1 MITNTLNLSA
11 DLTNSPDCL
20 GPRYK
25 KSMQFYQETETN
37 ASCTKIDGVGLR
49 IGSER
54 MELTELL
61 LRGSASTL
69 AIIAMQTLGSYR
81 YQLSRI

>member
-1 MITNTLNLSA
+1 
-11 DLTNSPDCL
+11 
-20 GPRYK
+20 
-25 KSMQFYQETETN
+25 MQFYQETETN

-49 IGSER
+49 ISLER